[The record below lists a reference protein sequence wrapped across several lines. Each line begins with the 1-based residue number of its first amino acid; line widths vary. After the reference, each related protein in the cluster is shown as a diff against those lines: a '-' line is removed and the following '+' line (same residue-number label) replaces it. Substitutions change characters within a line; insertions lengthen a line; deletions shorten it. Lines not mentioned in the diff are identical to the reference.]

1 MITNQKIY
9 MKKLHFTTLLFA
21 FAAVGA
27 HAAGYDEPYY
37 LPGEGMYLVGLSS
50 TTLKPAVSEP
60 TIVTQ
65 AYQSRLQLIN
75 TELAS
80 IKAGT
85 KTYNLAERI
94 SEDGTDLDLVSFMGV
109 GNAYDLTVR
118 DMGGSSYQLGDNSP
132 NKKWFNTR
140 ILAAQPDWK
149 GHHTLPLAMYD
160 QWDCPV
166 SYAPD
171 ARLAARAYDAVTV
184 NFSNPHEG
192 LVVTD
197 VNFPVV
203 CAPDNNSRT
212 CLHITLN
219 VWNDD
224 HTEIVEG
231 YEDYIAI
238 NTLTQVGT
246 DGDNAIYSL
255 ATNFGEKRIVLASP
269 FDITIEGFAS
279 DGAHLWLPQA
289 VDHTGIYPSHTS
301 YAAPSASTS
310 DIDATDPSSD
320 AVVNIEGYFNY
331 VGTWGW
337 WDGKHERGEVVSSA
351 DLVQV
356 YYDPAD
362 PDWPGDYFM
371 GEVAFPVECTFGAQD
386 LTIYAMPE
394 WINAVSYDESQ
405 WDEYGCVQIT
415 LSADA
420 LPSDMTGR
428 SSKVILA
435 TSELASFYTIYVRQ
449 GSAWF
454 DMDETEGITTPLCPT
469 PSVADG
475 AFYDLK
481 GRRIEAPRKGQPY
494 ICGGKTYIDF

>member
-1 MITNQKIY
+1 MKSIT
-9 MKKLHFTTLLFA
+9 TSLLFA
-21 FAAVGA
+21 AAVSA
-27 HAAGYDEPYY
+27 QAASYDEPYY

-50 TTLKPAVSEP
+50 STLKPALSEP

-65 AYQSRLQLIN
+65 AYQSRIRLVN
-75 TELAS
+75 AELAS

-85 KTYNLAERI
+85 KTYNLADRI
-94 SEDGTDLDLVSFMGV
+94 SDDGATLDLVSFMGV

-118 DMGGSSYQLGDNSP
+118 DMSGSAYQLGDNSP

-140 ILAAQPDWK
+140 IIAAQPDWK
-149 GHHTLPLAMYD
+149 GHHTLPLGVYD

-166 SYAPD
+166 TYAPD
-171 ARLAARAYDAVTV
+171 ARLAAGAFDAVTV
-184 NFSNPHEG
+184 DFGNPHEG
-192 LVVTD
+192 LVVSN

-203 CAPDNNSRT
+203 CAPDNSSKA

-224 HTEIVEG
+224 HTEVVDA

-238 NTLTQVGT
+238 STLEKVGS
-246 DGDNAIYSL
+246 DGDNTIYSL
-255 ATNFGEKRIVLASP
+255 STDFGEKHIVLASP
-269 FDITIEGFAS
+269 FDITIDGFTA

-289 VDHTGIYPSHTS
+289 VDATGIYPTHTT
-301 YAAPSASTS
+301 YAFPTANAAGLS
-310 DIDATDPSSD
+310 ATDPSSD
-320 AVVNIEGYFNY
+320 AVVNVEGYFNY
-331 VGTWGW
+331 LGTWGW
-337 WDGKHERGEVVSSA
+337 WDGKYERGEVVSSA

-428 SSKVILA
+428 SSKVVLA
-435 TSELASFYTIYVRQ
+435 TSELASFYTIYIRQ
-449 GSAWF
+449 GGAWF
-454 DMDETEGITTPLCPT
+454 NMDDTEGVATPLCPA
-469 PSVADG
+469 PSAADD
-475 AFYDLK
+475 AIYDLK
-481 GRRIEAPRKGQPY
+481 GCQIAVPRKGQPY
-494 ICGGKTYIDF
+494 IHGGKTYIHL